1 MPTTATWVYQGR
13 VITSIKDMPEGT
25 YGFIYEVKYK
35 PTDIR
40 YIGKKVLY
48 FERNKRLG
56 KKALAELREERSK
69 QGLRGRVPIKQKVIT
84 ESDWKD
90 YFGSQKEILT
100 LSKEDN
106 AGENWEKHIL
116 QFVPNKKL
124 LICFVGIPGS
134 GKTYLAKIIEKKFKG
149 IRINSDNLRKVINK
163 NITKNLLYFYF

>member
-25 YGFIYEVKYK
+25 YGFIYEVIYK
-35 PTDIR
+35 PTDVR

-56 KKALAELREERSK
+56 KKALAALREERSK

-90 YFGSQKEILT
+90 YFGSQKEIVT

-106 AGENWEKHIL
+106 AGENWEKRIL
-116 QFVPNKKL
+116 EFVPNKKL
-124 LICFVGIPGS
+124 LTYYETKHLFKNDVLENQYSSHINDNIL
-134 GKTYLAKIIEKKFKG
+134 GKFF
-149 IRINSDNLRKVINK
+149 RKD
-163 NITKNLLYFYF
+163 FD